1 MKSSEKAKELD
12 LSNVGG
18 VFLVLGGGSGFAA
31 LIGLA
36 RWFLMVRK
44 KAKELKVSFK
54 EEFVNEAK
62 FVVKFG
68 GNIKTVR
75 RRKSSSQL
83 ESVTNGSRLRSR
95 SRLSRSRS
103 STSPPPRLDYGF
115 RMSLK
120 NVNKEN
126 NSADDEFNNKP

>member
-1 MKSSEKAKELD
+1 M
-12 LSNVGG
+12 
-18 VFLVLGGGSGFAA
+18 FLVLGGGSGFAA
-31 LIGLA
+31 LIGLV

-83 ESVTNGSRLRSR
+83 ESVTNGSRLSR
-95 SRLSRSRS
+95 SRQSRSRS
-103 STSPPPRLDYGF
+103 STSPPPRRDYGF